1 MSRCVWLLVIV
12 ALAAVVAFGQE
23 DTARAEVHAG
33 TGVWFVGVG
42 GGSGA
47 EGVTGAP
54 YSAEE
59 IEENVQT
66 LADGTH
72 LTHTSTVKMYRDS
85 QGRTRTERSMPTLGA
100 AKADAPVMIDV
111 FDPVAHVHYMLN
123 TRDKIAHKVNIPSAE
138 TGPSSKRVVGQ
149 VGPFASAA
157 RRPVAASAPPPP
169 RAPDQAADTAG
180 AERPKRTSEK
190 LGTETMEG
198 FQVEG
203 RRITTTWPAG
213 SAMGN
218 DRPIT
223 SVDETWFSP
232 ELHIVVLSKGTDP
245 RNGEHT
251 RKLVNID
258 RTEPDPSLFQ
268 PPADYTIKEN
278 EHEGLAH

>member
-1 MSRCVWLLVIV
+1 
-12 ALAAVVAFGQE
+12 
-23 DTARAEVHAG
+23 
-33 TGVWFVGVG
+33 
-42 GGSGA
+42 
-47 EGVTGAP
+47 
-54 YSAEE
+54 
-59 IEENVQT
+59 
-66 LADGTH
+66 
-72 LTHTSTVKMYRDS
+72 
-85 QGRTRTERSMPTLGA
+85 
-100 AKADAPVMIDV
+100 
-111 FDPVAHVHYMLN
+111 
-123 TRDKIAHKVNIPSAE
+123 
-138 TGPSSKRVVGQ
+138 
-149 VGPFASAA
+149 
-157 RRPVAASAPPPP
+157 
-169 RAPDQAADTAG
+169 
-180 AERPKRTSEK
+180 
-190 LGTETMEG
+190 MEG